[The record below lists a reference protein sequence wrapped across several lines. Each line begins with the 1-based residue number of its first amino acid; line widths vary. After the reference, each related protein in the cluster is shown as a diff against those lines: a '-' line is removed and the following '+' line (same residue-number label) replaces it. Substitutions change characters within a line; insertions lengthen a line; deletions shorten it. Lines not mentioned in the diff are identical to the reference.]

1 MEDNLLII
9 RINHEEKSI
18 ALKVVYKACYT
29 KNDNDKIVERDIP
42 VNIRNIVNYIIDIVS
57 DYPDYYLVKEEKNNG

>member
-18 ALKVVYKACYT
+18 ALKVVNKACYT
-29 KNDNDKIVERDIP
+29 KNDKIVERAIP

>member
-18 ALKVVYKACYT
+18 ALKVVNKAYYT
-29 KNDNDKIVERDIP
+29 KNDKIVERAIP

>member
-1 MEDNLLII
+1 MNDNNKTIKLKA
-9 RINHEEKSI
+9 INES
-18 ALKVVYKACYT
+18 CYT
-29 KNDNDKIVERDIP
+29 KSANDSITEYTIP